1 MGDALMATGDRN
13 TQDCNVGNRG
23 DILKHAALIALGE
36 LMSPRAHLR
45 YLETHAY
52 RLVAPCDAERWR
64 RELLSLGRHRA
75 YERYVDLEKTWV
87 EGGRYRC
94 SVGLILD
101 LLPGARLILAEQH
114 GPTRQQLLAQLAEEG
129 ADHLVLDDAA
139 AFGRLAGGRAGP
151 SLALV
156 DPFESVHE
164 FWLSFCRGFGVLC
177 GGHDALILAFQY
189 NSGTV
194 NWPDAPPGLALT
206 MTVDDG
212 RYHLA
217 SYATQA
223 MREATRTALGALGW
237 QGTAPVDGMEG
248 RSQRLV
254 GGRSGQR
261 NAPTNDT

>member
-23 DILKHAALIALGE
+23 DILKHAALVALGE

-94 SVGLILD
+94 SVSLILD

-114 GPTRQQLLAQLAEEG
+114 GPTRRQLLAQLAEED
-129 ADHLVLDDAA
+129 ADHLVPDDAA
-139 AFGRLAGGRAGP
+139 AFGSWPVVVPALAWRWSIP
-151 SLALV
+151 SSPYTSSG
-156 DPFESVHE
+156 D
-164 FWLSFCRGFGVLC
+164 LSAVGSASCAA
-177 GGHDALILAFQY
+177 D
-189 NSGTV
+189 
-194 NWPDAPPGLALT
+194 T
-206 MTVDDG
+206 M
-212 RYHLA
+212 R
-217 SYATQA
+217 
-223 MREATRTALGALGW
+223 
-237 QGTAPVDGMEG
+237 
-248 RSQRLV
+248 
-254 GGRSGQR
+254 
-261 NAPTNDT
+261 